1 MSKIIPGA
9 EDFFYEGNQIG
20 ILAIHGFTGT
30 TQSMRSLGKAF
41 ADAGFTVLGPRLTGH
56 GISPEEM
63 RNAEFKDWLQDVE
76 EALDELRLHADKIF
90 ITGLSMGGALTLY
103 LAENYEDI
111 LGIIPINAAIDMPAF
126 KEFYQ
131 TQRIAN
137 IEFIDGIGSDIK
149 KPNVTELAYAKTPVK
164 SMKEL
169 LDLMAI
175 VRQDLSKIQCPA
187 LIFSSTV
194 DHVVPPENSQ
204 TIYQDISSHDK
215 TLIPLHES
223 YHVATLDNDADLI
236 ATESIKF
243 IREILASEI

>member
-9 EDFFYEGNQIG
+9 EDFFYEGSQVG
-20 ILAIHGFTGT
+20 ILAIHGFTGS
-30 TQSMRSLGKAF
+30 TQSMHYLGRAF

-63 RNAEFKDWLQDVE
+63 AKAEFKDWLQDVE

-103 LAENYEDI
+103 LAENYDDI
-111 LGIIPINAAIDMPAF
+111 LGIIPINAAIDMPEF
-126 KEFYQ
+126 KELYQ
-131 TQRIAN
+131 EQYIKKV
-137 IEFIDGIGSDIK
+137 EFVEGIGSDIK
-149 KPNVTELAYAKTPVK
+149 KPNVTELAYSKTPVK

-169 LDLMAI
+169 LDLMKI
-175 VRQDLSKIQCPA
+175 VREELSKIECPT

-194 DHVVPPENSQ
+194 DHVVPPENSL
-204 TIYQDISSHDK
+204 TIYDEISSTDK
-215 TLIPLHES
+215 TMIKLTES
-223 YHVATLDNDADLI
+223 YHVATLDNDAELI

-243 IREILASEI
+243 IQKVLSSEV

>member
-20 ILAIHGFTGT
+20 VLAIHGFTGT
-30 TQSMRSLGKAF
+30 TQSMRTFGKGL

-63 RNAEFKDWLQDVE
+63 TKAEFKDWFQDVE

-111 LGIIPINAAIDMPAF
+111 LGIIPINAAIDMPNF

-131 TQRIAN
+131 TQKAAN
-137 IEFIDGIGSDIK
+137 IEFVDGIGSDIK

-169 LDLMAI
+169 LDLMKH
-175 VRQDLSKIQCPA
+175 VREDLSQIQCPA

-194 DHVVPPENSQ
+194 DHVVPPENAVI
-204 TIYQDISSHDK
+204 IYDEISSTDK
-215 TLIPLHES
+215 TIIKLPES
-223 YHVATLDNDADLI
+223 YHVATLDNDLDMIL
-236 ATESIKF
+236 TETIKF

>member
-30 TQSMRSLGKAF
+30 TQSMHNLGRAF

-63 RNAEFKDWLQDVE
+63 TQAEFKDWFQDVE

-90 ITGLSMGGALTLY
+90 VTGLSMGGALTLY
-103 LAENYEDI
+103 LAENYADI
-111 LGIIPINAAIDMPAF
+111 LGIIPINAAIDMPEF
-126 KEFYQ
+126 RDFYQ
-131 TQRIAN
+131 SQKAEN
-137 IEFIDGIGSDIK
+137 IEFVEGIGSDIK
-149 KPNVTELAYAKTPVK
+149 KPGVTELAYSKTPVK

-169 LDLMAI
+169 LDLMKE
-175 VRQDLSKIQCPA
+175 VRADLAEVKCPT
-187 LIFSSTV
+187 LIFSSTI
-194 DHVVPPENSQ
+194 DHVVPPNNAEI
-204 TIYQDISSHDK
+204 IYNEISSHDK
-215 TLIPLHES
+215 SIIKLPES

-243 IREILASEI
+243 IREVLASEI